1 MKSEIVDI
9 HAIEFIEQRARRV
22 RGECQQKENP
32 MKSFLRLFCILT
44 LLCGSA
50 VAQNYKI
57 ETLGASPAACSYA
70 VTPLLAEL
78 KTMDYPDGWTFVVV
92 CTDGE
97 WDSLTRKIERLKL
110 TDTAGTLPD
119 KHVTILR
126 GQIFAHQIGHGY
138 RFTLLHELGHVLLN
152 TLDEGKADGYAHEH
166 MVIGK
171 DNL

>member
-1 MKSEIVDI
+1 
-9 HAIEFIEQRARRV
+9 
-22 RGECQQKENP
+22 
-32 MKSFLRLFCILT
+32 
-44 LLCGSA
+44 
-50 VAQNYKI
+50 
-57 ETLGASPAACSYA
+57 
-70 VTPLLAEL
+70 
-78 KTMDYPDGWTFVVV
+78 MDYPDGWTFVVV

-152 TLDEGKADGYAHEH
+152 TLDEGKADGYAREH
-166 MVIGK
+166 MGVRRTEQRASKPRSTADYGRESAQ
-171 DNL
+171 